1 MFVQDTCVL
10 VAGLKIDNMK
20 VSVPAGERRVLTVTY
35 TAPQLRPG
43 SIAAL
48 GLSETVVRTITGT
61 LKGGVPP
68 PKAAA
73 GRRIHLHIQS
83 TLYKST

>member
-1 MFVQDTCVL
+1 
-10 VAGLKIDNMK
+10 MK
-20 VSVPAGERRVLTVTY
+20 VSVPAGERKPVTVTY
-35 TAPQLRPG
+35 TAPQLKPG
-43 SIAAL
+43 SMADM

-73 GRRIHLHIQS
+73 GRRIYLNIHS
-83 TLYKST
+83 TLCRSV